1 MKAGSLRHM
10 APESKGP
17 NCQGWNFKH
26 GRYLGTSGLEGPI
39 RANSH
44 SSSLGRRPVQSSAGV
59 LRPRGP
65 LGFLQVVLSATSNLA
80 EREGSPV
87 ARVGGAESASQQVL
101 GDFFSI
107 SKTTCQSGKVG
118 GREQTSLAFLEIS

>member
-1 MKAGSLRHM
+1 MG
-10 APESKGP
+10 GI
-17 NCQGWNFKH
+17 W
-26 GRYLGTSGLEGPI
+26 GRVGPI

-44 SSSLGRRPVQSSAGV
+44 SSSLGRPPVQSSAGV

-65 LGFLQVVLSATSNLA
+65 LGFLQVALSATSNLA

-101 GDFFSI
+101 GDFYSI
-107 SKTTCQSGKVG
+107 SRTTCQSGKVG
-118 GREQTSLAFLEIS
+118 GHEKTSLAFLEISGGDPVTTITTI